1 VAGALVLLSIVLI
14 TIYFRE
20 PSGGGLHGVQSTG
33 AAVLRPFEVGA
44 DRVAAP
50 FRDAYNWFAGLV
62 HAKSENA
69 RLRTEVD
76 KYRQLAIQNNT
87 AARENADLKQQLRF
101 VGSPDFPRDFDYIAT
116 EIVSRAPSEFQ
127 QQVTIAAGSVNGVR
141 FEDPVV
147 TPDGLVGLV
156 TQVAHNESQVTLLT
170 DQRLPVSA
178 MDLGTR
184 ATGMVGAGQGR
195 GTLILDRVSKSQ
207 SIHQND
213 QIVTQGWHV
222 KGLKSLYPHGI
233 PIGVVTGASQ
243 NDLDL
248 YWNVQLRPNVDFD
261 SLQNVLVLVPKK
273 RH

>member
-20 PSGGGLHGVQSTG
+20 PSGGGLHGVQSAG
-33 AAVLRPFEVGA
+33 AAVLRPFEIGA
-44 DRVAAP
+44 NRIAAP
-50 FRDAYNWFAGLV
+50 FRDGYGWFAGLV

-69 RLRTEVD
+69 RLRSEVD
-76 KYRQLAIQNNT
+76 KYRSLAIQHST
-87 AARENADLKQQLRF
+87 AAQENADLKRQLHF
-101 VGSPDFPRDFDYIAT
+101 VATPEFPRDFNYVAT
-116 EIVSRAPSEFQ
+116 EIVSRAPNEFQ

-147 TPDGLVGLV
+147 TADGLVGLV
-156 TQVAHNESQVTLLT
+156 TQVAHNTAQVTLLT
-170 DQRLPVSA
+170 DSRLPVSA
-178 MDLGTR
+178 MDLATR
-184 ATGMVGAGQGR
+184 ATGIVRAGQAP

-207 SIHQND
+207 GIHPAD
-213 QIVTQGWHV
+213 LIVTQGWQV
-222 KGLKSLYPHGI
+222 GPLKSLYPHGI
-233 PIGVVTGASQ
+233 PIGYVTGASQ

-248 YWNVQLRPNVDFD
+248 YWNVQVHPNVDFG